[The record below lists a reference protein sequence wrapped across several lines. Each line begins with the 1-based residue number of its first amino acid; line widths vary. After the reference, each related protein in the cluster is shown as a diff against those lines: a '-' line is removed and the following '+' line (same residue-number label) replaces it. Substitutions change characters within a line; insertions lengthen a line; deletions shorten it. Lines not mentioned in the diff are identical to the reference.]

1 VAREPR
7 HGAALGLAR
16 VVALTML
23 RRMTGALLSVF
34 VSDPEEIPVI
44 VDMPLQLGEEYVI
57 GRAPLPEEQGVV
69 VDAHGVSRRHVM
81 LIVHRDSVEV
91 RDLDS
96 SYGTKRNGFPI
107 EMIRVADHPTSL
119 ILGDARVLVTPP
131 PRGDATEFRHERQI
145 TTASLRRILV
155 ILCRDHIIPPANR
168 GAWVLTDEEISA
180 VLGGKPNAG
189 TVGKDLRNIADLVE
203 LKAPATRES
212 IIDWAIASHEVS
224 ATDAHE
230 LDTFLASRGLGPYDD
245 RIRFFGRSKRLRQ
258 NLRLSPDRL

>member
-1 VAREPR
+1 
-7 HGAALGLAR
+7 
-16 VVALTML
+16 
-23 RRMTGALLSVF
+23 VF
-34 VSDPEEIPVI
+34 VSDPDETAVI
-44 VDMPLQLGEEYVI
+44 VDMPLQPGEEYVV
-57 GRAPLPEEQGVV
+57 GRAPLPGELGVV
-69 VDAHGVSRRHVM
+69 VNAHGVSRRHVM

-119 ILGDARVLVTPP
+119 MLGDARLLVTPP
-131 PRGDATEFRHERQI
+131 LRHDATEFRHERKI

-155 ILCRDHIIPPANR
+155 ILCRDHIIPPSNR

-189 TVGKDLRNIADLVE
+189 TVGKDLRHIADLVD

-212 IIDWAIASHEVS
+212 IIDWAIASHEV
-224 ATDAHE
+224 AAGDAHE
-230 LDTFLASRGLGPYDD
+230 LDSFLAGRELGPYDD
-245 RIRFFGRSKRLRQ
+245 RIRFFDRSKRLRQ
-258 NLRLSPDRL
+258 NLGLPPDRL

>member
-1 VAREPR
+1 
-7 HGAALGLAR
+7 
-16 VVALTML
+16 
-23 RRMTGALLSVF
+23 MTGALLSVF
-34 VSDPEEIPVI
+34 VSDPDEIPVI

-107 EMIRVADHPTSL
+107 EMIRIADHPASL
-119 ILGDARVLVTPP
+119 MMGDARLLVTPP
-131 PRGDATEFRHERQI
+131 MRHDATEFRHERQV

-155 ILCRDHIIPPANR
+155 ILCRDHVVPPGNR
-168 GAWVLTDEEISA
+168 GAWVLSDEEISA

-189 TVGKDLRNIADLVE
+189 TVGKDLRQIADLVG
-203 LKAPATRES
+203 LRAPATRES
-212 IIDWAIASHEVS
+212 IIDWAIASHEVG
-224 ATDAHE
+224 AADAHE
-230 LDTFLASRGLGPYDD
+230 LDTFLASRSLGPFDD
-245 RIRFFGRSKRLRQ
+245 RIRVFDRTKRLRE
-258 NLRLSPDRL
+258 NLGLPPDRL